1 MKLDF
6 FLFRESLLVW
16 NQVVIFCNS
25 WVVHELSIVCP
36 SFIPARSIA
45 HANMSSPSLL
55 KWLILIISAC
65 HSYVNDMKLGQYRSR
80 SGRSVDTAKSS
91 SGPRRFAAGRFL
103 GHVDANRTLANSTLE
118 SGSRPE
124 QLWTR
129 MVTTL
134 RPIEI
139 TIMLRKDMTYRPY
152 GHIPS

>member
-1 MKLDF
+1 M
-6 FLFRESLLVW
+6 LFSAIHGL
-16 NQVVIFCNS
+16 FMS
-25 WVVHELSIVCP
+25 CP

-80 SGRSVDTAKSS
+80 SGRVPVAVWTRRNRQVD
-91 SGPRRFAAGRFL
+91 RERFAAGRFL